1 MIRIAICDDEEI
13 IAGQIEQYILQISER
28 ENIPVE
34 TDVFYSGKSLEQNVD
49 KGILYDLIYMDIQM
63 KNGDGISAAKS
74 IRKRDENVLLIYV
87 SGYDKYAMELFQL
100 DVFEFLLKPIDA
112 KRFETCFLRAVRK
125 IGSLQVYFS
134 YMYKKQEFKLLC
146 MNILFFESKG
156 RKIMIHVKEGSSRE
170 FNGKLSDVEKWAAA
184 GKVPFLR
191 IHQSYLVNYHHIS
204 SRTKEEIQLTDG
216 TKLSISE
223 DRQKNFNK
231 SYSRLL
237 GSEID
242 A

>member
-1 MIRIAICDDEEI
+1 MLKIAICDDEKV
-13 IAGQIEQYILQISER
+13 IAGQIEQQVLQISER

-34 TDVFYSGKSLEQNVD
+34 TDVFSSGKSLEQEVD
-49 KGILYDLIYMDIQM
+49 KGIFYDLIYMDIQM
-63 KNGDGISAAKS
+63 EDGDGISTAKG
-74 IRKRDENVLLIYV
+74 IRKKDENVLLIYI
-87 SGYDKYAMELFQL
+87 SGYGGYAMELFQL
-100 DVFEFLLKPIDA
+100 DVFDFLLKPIDVM
-112 KRFETCFLRAVRK
+112 RFETCFLKAVRK
-125 IGSLQVYFS
+125 IGSLQFYFS
-134 YMYKKQEFKLLC
+134 CQYKKQEFKLLC
-146 MNILFFESKG
+146 MDILYFESKG
-156 RKIMIHVKEGSSRE
+156 RKILIHVKAGSLRV

-204 SRTKEEIQLTDG
+204 ARTKEEIELTDG

-223 DRQKNFNK
+223 DRQKNFSK
-231 SYSRLL
+231 CYSRLL